1 MLETMDR
8 PSLYDVKSVWST
20 GNADMRVLLRLFA
33 LAILGVT
40 AVSCHQPSSPPN
52 PTGEAR
58 DASAHVQVSTQT
70 PEAAAESTN
79 VQIYSVRGVA
89 LELKADSR
97 TVVIKHEAV
106 PDFMPAMTMPFEARD
121 GTQLQNVAPGDEVTF
136 RLHVSE
142 QDNWIDEVRRTGK
155 TSPVDIPGSET
166 VRIIKPLKVGDAV
179 PDSAFTNELG
189 QPISLGQFKGQALVA
204 TFIFTRCPVPNFC
217 RRMSANFVEA
227 SEKLKAMKTPRNW
240 HLLSISFDPEFD
252 TPATLKQYA
261 ERYNYDPEKWS
272 FVTSE
277 MIDMDAMT
285 GRFGL
290 VVRRDGT
297 DLDHNL
303 RTVVIDTEGKVR
315 RIFVGNEWT
324 PDDLV
329 REIVRA
335 ARAGKRG

>member
-1 MLETMDR
+1 M
-8 PSLYDVKSVWST
+8 
-20 GNADMRVLLRLFA
+20 
-33 LAILGVT
+33 
-40 AVSCHQPSSPPN
+40 
-52 PTGEAR
+52 
-58 DASAHVQVSTQT
+58 QVSTQI

-79 VQIYSVRGVA
+79 VQIYSVRGVVQ
-89 LELKADSR
+89 ELKADSR

-179 PDSAFTNELG
+179 PDYAFTNELG
-189 QPISLGQFKGQALVA
+189 QPISLGQFKGKALVV

-261 ERYNYDPEKWS
+261 ERYNYDPETWS
-272 FVTSE
+272 FATSE
-277 MIDMDAMT
+277 MIDMDAI
-285 GRFGL
+285 
-290 VVRRDGT
+290 DGT
-297 DLDHNL
+297 VRPCRPSRRYGFGSQSAHGCNRHGGQGSEGSSSATSGRRMIWFARLSEPRAQESAAERPRGERPRCGSPL
-303 RTVVIDTEGKVR
+303 RRSPVD
-315 RIFVGNEWT
+315 
-324 PDDLV
+324 
-329 REIVRA
+329 A
-335 ARAGKRG
+335 AVAESFAGQRMLTTFA